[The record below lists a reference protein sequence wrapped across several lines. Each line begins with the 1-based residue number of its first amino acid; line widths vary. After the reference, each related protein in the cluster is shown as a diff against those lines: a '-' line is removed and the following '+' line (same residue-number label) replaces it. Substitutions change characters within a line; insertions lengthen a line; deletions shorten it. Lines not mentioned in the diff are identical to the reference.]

1 MIMIIFP
8 RDYIKTGDIV
18 LWPNGVEG
26 VVMGVDHDDATLLD
40 HCGAWIAID
49 DVDLIKQGADA

>member
-1 MIMIIFP
+1 MIIFP

-26 VVMGVDHDDATLLD
+26 VVMGVDHDDATLLRAED
-40 HCGAWIAID
+40 GAWIAMD